1 MGALD
6 DMRQKKTTTT
16 IPAKAHNESQPG
28 SSRLPHQSA
37 RLPPLAHGLGRAGT
51 AIEKA
56 VSRPYAIASMKIALA
71 QFNPTIGDFE
81 GNGRRIL
88 ELARE
93 AKSGGAELAVFS
105 ELCICGYPP
114 QDLIERPFFL
124 ERNLKELELLGES
137 VALPALVG
145 FVGKAQ
151 DDTGKRVA
159 NCAAVIG
166 DGRVLFEQRKM
177 LLPTYDV
184 FDESRYFQPA
194 HTQYVF
200 RLKAANLG
208 ITVCEDVWN
217 DKSFWKQRLYERD
230 PVSELVGKGSEIIL
244 NISSSPYTLDKR
256 ELRHDMLRAT
266 AIQHNVPVVY
276 VNQVGGNDSLI
287 FDGSS
292 FAFMPDGRVAALAKS
307 FEEDLVFFDSETGEG
322 DVRRQPKDELEAAY
336 LALVLGTRDYVHKC
350 GFCKAVVGL
359 SGGIDSALVVTIAV
373 EALGRENVLGVS
385 MPGPYSSEGSRRD
398 ARRLAENLGIEL
410 LVLPIGEAF
419 QSYRHILAKPFAGRT
434 EDVTEENIQA
444 RIRGNLLMALSNKFN
459 SLVLST
465 GNKSE
470 MAVGYCTLYGD
481 MAGGLAVISDVPKTM
496 VYALAEVVNC
506 GKEVIPRE
514 IISKAPSAELRAN
527 QKDQDTLPSYDVLD
541 RVLKAY
547 VEDLRS
553 PQEIADETGYSLD
566 LVRAI
571 ARLVDGAEFKRKQA
585 PPGLKVTSKAFSV
598 GRRFPIAQK
607 PTV

>member
-1 MGALD
+1 
-6 DMRQKKTTTT
+6 
-16 IPAKAHNESQPG
+16 
-28 SSRLPHQSA
+28 
-37 RLPPLAHGLGRAGT
+37 
-51 AIEKA
+51 
-56 VSRPYAIASMKIALA
+56 MKIALA

-81 GNGRRIL
+81 GNASRIL

-93 AKSGGAELAVFS
+93 AKSGGADLAVFS

-114 QDLIERPFFL
+114 QDLIERPSFL
-124 ERNLKELELLGES
+124 DHNLKQLALLAKS
-137 VALPALVG
+137 VPLSSLVG
-145 FVGKAQ
+145 YVGKAQ

-166 DGRVLFEQRKM
+166 DGRILFEQRKM

-200 RLKAANLG
+200 PLNAAKLG

-244 NISSSPYTLDKR
+244 NLSSSPYTLDKR
-256 ELRHDMLRAT
+256 GLRHDMLRAT
-266 AIQHNVPVVY
+266 AIEHKVPVVY

-307 FEEDLVFFDSETGEG
+307 FDEDLVFFDSATGKG
-322 DVRRQPKDELEAAY
+322 DIRCQPKDELEAVY
-336 LALVLGTRDYVHKC
+336 RALLIGTRDYVRKC
-350 GFCKAVVGL
+350 GFRKTVVGL
-359 SGGIDSALVVTIAV
+359 SGGIDSALVVVIAAQ
-373 EALGRENVLGVS
+373 ALGRENVLGVS
-385 MPGPYSSEGSRRD
+385 MPGPYSSQGSRDD
-398 ARRLAENLGIEL
+398 ARRLADNLGIEL
-410 LVLPIGEAF
+410 LVLPISETF
-419 QSYRHILAKPFAGRT
+419 ESYRKTLSPVFADRPQ
-434 EDVTEENIQA
+434 DITEENIQA

-470 MAVGYCTLYGD
+470 MAVGYSTLYGD

-496 VYALAEVVNC
+496 VYALAELVNC
-506 GKEVIPRE
+506 GGELIPRE

-527 QKDQDTLPSYDVLD
+527 QTDQDTLPPYDVLD

-547 VEDLRS
+547 VEDLRD
-553 PQEIADETGYSLD
+553 PQEIAEDMGYSLD
-566 LVRAI
+566 LVRSI

-607 PTV
+607 LGT